1 MPCKA
6 PAFKRDPNCPGPA
19 GLPANR
25 RCERCARGLCEAPG
39 EKFSP
44 TCAGPDGKPPQ
55 IVCPICMRKRQ
66 FVMRRGSVANL
77 MQQPGMSG
85 RALQDAWTQRVEVI
99 VDEMFQEALGAKAL
113 PCQYAFCLA
122 GSGARHEA
130 SPYSDLDCFVLVSDD
145 GAQEVK
151 FFHDVCKDMSD
162 MLMAVE
168 GNSGLRFC
176 NIMAPFGSPGN
187 PKAPKLIRTP
197 HNMADLVEWSEDSIE
212 SHISGGLQEHRFLF
226 GTKKLYD
233 DFKTDL
239 NVILAKTCFS
249 FSSRPAIT
257 RGKKMGLK
265 VIKDLVTDPRFTP
278 PSSTDEYFHVKE
290 QFYRPPQFIAK
301 GLAWYYGIDAVS
313 THDQVTQLVATNH
326 MSHGVAYSFKAVMSV
341 MAKYRF
347 RLHLDREGEKDFVFT
362 NQGKRDA
369 ELAILNAKSAVSR
382 TEAEK
387 ERHTRLTAG
396 TLMTRAE
403 VKDLT
408 DVIPNL
414 AFIMALARTFVK
426 EKEKALGKR
435 GNPFV

>member
-1 MPCKA
+1 
-6 PAFKRDPNCPGPA
+6 
-19 GLPANR
+19 
-25 RCERCARGLCEAPG
+25 
-39 EKFSP
+39 
-44 TCAGPDGKPPQ
+44 
-55 IVCPICMRKRQ
+55 MRKRQ
-66 FVMRRGSVANL
+66 F
-77 MQQPGMSG
+77 
-85 RALQDAWTQRVEVI
+85 
-99 VDEMFQEALGAKAL
+99 
-113 PCQYAFCLA
+113 
-122 GSGARHEA
+122 
-130 SPYSDLDCFVLVSDD
+130 
-145 GAQEVK
+145 
-151 FFHDVCKDMSD
+151 
-162 MLMAVE
+162 
-168 GNSGLRFC
+168 
-176 NIMAPFGSPGN
+176 
-187 PKAPKLIRTP
+187 
-197 HNMADLVEWSEDSIE
+197 
-212 SHISGGLQEHRFLF
+212 
-226 GTKKLYD
+226 
-233 DFKTDL
+233 
-239 NVILAKTCFS
+239 
-249 FSSRPAIT
+249 
-257 RGKKMGLK
+257 
-265 VIKDLVTDPRFTP
+265 
-278 PSSTDEYFHVKE
+278 
-290 QFYRPPQFIAK
+290 
-301 GLAWYYGIDAVS
+301 S

>member
-1 MPCKA
+1 
-6 PAFKRDPNCPGPA
+6 
-19 GLPANR
+19 
-25 RCERCARGLCEAPG
+25 
-39 EKFSP
+39 
-44 TCAGPDGKPPQ
+44 
-55 IVCPICMRKRQ
+55 
-66 FVMRRGSVANL
+66 
-77 MQQPGMSG
+77 
-85 RALQDAWTQRVEVI
+85 
-99 VDEMFQEALGAKAL
+99 
-113 PCQYAFCLA
+113 
-122 GSGARHEA
+122 
-130 SPYSDLDCFVLVSDD
+130 
-145 GAQEVK
+145 
-151 FFHDVCKDMSD
+151 

>member
-1 MPCKA
+1 
-6 PAFKRDPNCPGPA
+6 
-19 GLPANR
+19 
-25 RCERCARGLCEAPG
+25 
-39 EKFSP
+39 
-44 TCAGPDGKPPQ
+44 
-55 IVCPICMRKRQ
+55 
-66 FVMRRGSVANL
+66 MRRGSVANL

-130 SPYSDLDCFVLVSDD
+130 SPYS
-145 GAQEVK
+145 
-151 FFHDVCKDMSD
+151 
-162 MLMAVE
+162 
-168 GNSGLRFC
+168 
-176 NIMAPFGSPGN
+176 
-187 PKAPKLIRTP
+187 
-197 HNMADLVEWSEDSIE
+197 
-212 SHISGGLQEHRFLF
+212 
-226 GTKKLYD
+226 
-233 DFKTDL
+233 
-239 NVILAKTCFS
+239 
-249 FSSRPAIT
+249 
-257 RGKKMGLK
+257 
-265 VIKDLVTDPRFTP
+265 
-278 PSSTDEYFHVKE
+278 
-290 QFYRPPQFIAK
+290 
-301 GLAWYYGIDAVS
+301 
-313 THDQVTQLVATNH
+313 
-326 MSHGVAYSFKAVMSV
+326 
-341 MAKYRF
+341 
-347 RLHLDREGEKDFVFT
+347 